1 LPQLLNELEHHY
13 RTVELPRVR
22 GQVRAFVEEMGEHGT
37 CIRLLSLY
45 EQLLEAKDDLKDRYR
60 RYEESY
66 AADHPYVERAFIAS
80 FIPDDERRIEKL
92 QQQLRAILAV
102 AEGKDRRDLITP
114 EMIERAREHPI
125 ERIIKAEGRRGN
137 VLCIAHDEKHP
148 SMSLKGNKARCFA
161 CGYYGDSIDVYQKIN
176 QVSFLEAVRALQ

>member
-22 GQVRAFVEEMGEHGT
+22 GQVRAFVEEMGEHGK

-114 EMIERAREHPI
+114 EMIE
-125 ERIIKAEGRRGN
+125 N